1 MPTSV
6 QGELVRHH
14 NKPFYAQ
21 QSAPKFFWVGCLAP
35 IFIMGTIGFLVIQG
49 ASTSAGEGL
58 IRGFILFVIGYI
70 VLQLL
75 FGGGLFIKNKSSLAR
90 GLLFGGASILIL
102 LIIAL
107 IGAASI
113 IGQFLQ

>member
-1 MPTSV
+1 MPTPV

-14 NKPFYAQ
+14 NQPFYAQ
-21 QSAPKFFWVGCLAP
+21 QKAPRFFWAGCLTP
-35 IFIMGTIGFLVIQG
+35 IFIIGIIGFLVFQG
-49 ASTSAGEGL
+49 ASTTTGESL
-58 IRGFILFVIGYI
+58 IRGFILFAIGYM

-90 GLLFGGASILIL
+90 GLLFGGVGL
-102 LIIAL
+102 LVLLLVAL

-113 IGQFLQ
+113 IGQFIQ

>member
-1 MPTSV
+1 MPTPV

-21 QSAPKFFWVGCLAP
+21 QSAPKLFWAGCLTP
-35 IFIMGTIGFLVIQG
+35 IFIIGVIGFLVFQG
-49 ASTSAGEGL
+49 ASTTAGEGL
-58 IRGFILFVIGYI
+58 IRGFILFVIGYMI
-70 VLQLL
+70 LQLL

-90 GLLFGGASILIL
+90 GLLLGGASILIL
-102 LIIAL
+102 LLVAL
-107 IGAASI
+107 IGAASL

>member
-1 MPTSV
+1 MPTPV

-21 QSAPKFFWVGCLAP
+21 QSAPKFFWAGCLIP
-35 IFIMGTIGFLVIQG
+35 IFIIGVIGFLIIQG
-49 ASTSAGEGL
+49 ASTTAGEGL
-58 IRGFILFVIGYI
+58 IRGFILFVIGYM

-90 GLLFGGASILIL
+90 GLLFGGAGLLIL
-102 LIIAL
+102 LLVAL

-113 IGQFLQ
+113 IGQFIQ